1 MEIIGYVA
9 NDKLKEKVT
18 FLANE
23 SNHIM
28 PKSPQ
33 DKEILINAW
42 NINDD
47 ILQEFIDFINKY
59 MSDNDKKV
67 ELLTNTTKYEFIE
80 GYQLYD
86 LAVSK
91 LDSNANQDEIDN
103 KIDEITDN
111 AIFGYENLFLI
122 EKGD

>member
-1 MEIIGYVA
+1 MEIIGYIA
-9 NDKLKEKVT
+9 NGKSKEKVV
-18 FLANE
+18 FLVNQ
-23 SNHIM
+23 SNHIE

-47 ILQEFIDFINKY
+47 ILQEFIDFINKD
-59 MSDNDKKV
+59 MSDNGKKV
-67 ELLTNTTKYEFIE
+67 ELLTNTTQYEFIE

-91 LDSNANQDEIDN
+91 LDSNANQDEIDS

-122 EKGD
+122 

>member
-1 MEIIGYVA
+1 MEIIGYVK
-9 NDKLKEKVT
+9 NGESKEKVV
-18 FLANE
+18 FLVNE
-23 SNHIM
+23 SNHIA

-33 DKEILINAW
+33 DEIILINAW

-47 ILQEFIDFINKY
+47 ILKEFIDFINKD

-91 LDSNANQDEIDN
+91 LDSNANQDEIDS

-111 AIFGYENLFLI
+111 AIFGYEGLLLV
-122 EKGD
+122 EKDD